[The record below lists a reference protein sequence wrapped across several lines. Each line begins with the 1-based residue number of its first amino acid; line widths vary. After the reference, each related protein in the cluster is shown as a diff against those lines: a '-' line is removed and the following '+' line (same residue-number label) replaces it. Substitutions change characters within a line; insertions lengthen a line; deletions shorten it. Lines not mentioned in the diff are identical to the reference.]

1 MDSVGR
7 PPHNPRVGPADTH
20 ALVQGAR
27 GGDDVARGE
36 LLERLRPRLVL
47 WAASRMSADL
57 RSKVEPEDMAQ
68 EILLALHK
76 SLDRFE
82 GADGRA
88 FFAWMFRVAENRIR
102 DTVDHFGAKKR
113 QRILPASFSQTSPS
127 AAVARSEAVVRLQ
140 EAIETLP
147 EDYRRVIQ
155 LRRLEERDTAEVAEL
170 LDRTEN
176 AVRILYCRALKA
188 LRVAMPDSL

>member
-1 MDSVGR
+1 MSR

-20 ALVQGAR
+20 ALVEGAL

-76 SLDRFE
+76 SLDGFQ
-82 GADGRA
+82 GPDGRA
-88 FFAWMFRVAENRIR
+88 FFAWMFKVAENRIR

-113 QRILPASFSQTSPS
+113 QRIQPVSFSQTSPS

-140 EAIETLP
+140 AAIETLP
-147 EDYRRVIQ
+147 EDYKRVVQ
-155 LRRLEERDTAEVAEL
+155 LRRLEERDTSEVAEL
-170 LDRTEN
+170 MDRSEN
-176 AVRILYCRALKA
+176 AIRILYYRALKA
-188 LRVAMPDSL
+188 LKAALPDSL